1 MEKKKYKGKSTEA
14 IHAGETLSTF
24 PAGTHGHQSGKTGVP
39 LLPPI
44 YQNSTFQFQ
53 SASEC
58 ASAFIDEESGY
69 VYTRWGN
76 PTQKVLEQKI
86 AALEGGEAALAT
98 ASGMGAISIALLTAL
113 ADGGHVVAMETLYSA
128 TYNLLNEDLTQ
139 MGVETTFV
147 DATDLDKIES
157 AIRPDTKVIYLE
169 SPTNPLLKL
178 VDLAACAEI
187 AKAYN
192 ITSIID
198 NTFATPCG
206 QQPIALGIDIVLH
219 SMTKYLS
226 GNGAV
231 VAGAIVGEK
240 AFIERV
246 QKGALRNFGAVI
258 SPFNAW
264 LTLLGIPTLPLRFEK
279 HCENALR
286 IAPFLEEHPAVA
298 WVRYPGL
305 PSHPQHVLAKR
316 QMQGFG
322 GMITLELKGGR
333 AAGEQLVNRLQL
345 CSLAV
350 SLGDVRTLV
359 CHPASTTHSHVP
371 IEVRQQTGIT
381 DGLVRFSIG
390 LEDVEDIMADLEQ
403 GLGHCCSNVVRTK
416 MDKIEG

>member
-1 MEKKKYKGKSTEA
+1 MENKKYKGKSTEA
-14 IHAGETLSTF
+14 IHAGETFSTF
-24 PAGTHGHQSGKTGVP
+24 PTGTQDSQVGKTGIP

-76 PTQKVLEQKI
+76 PTQKVLEEKL

-98 ASGMGAISIALLTAL
+98 ASGMGAISTALLTAL
-113 ADGGHVVAMETLYSA
+113 VDGGHVVAMENLYSA
-128 TYNLLNEDLTQ
+128 TFQLLNEDLTK

-147 DATDLDKIES
+147 DATDLDKIER
-157 AIRPDTKVIYLE
+157 AIRPDTKVMYLE

-178 VDLAACAEI
+178 VDLSACAEI
-187 AKAYN
+187 AKAHD
-192 ITSIID
+192 IMSIID

-206 QQPIALGIDIVLH
+206 QQPITVGIDIVLH

-240 AFIERV
+240 PFIARA

-279 HCENALR
+279 HCENALC
-286 IAPFLEEHPAVA
+286 IAAFLEEHPAVA

-305 PSHPQHVLAKR
+305 PSHPQHALAKR
-316 QMQGFG
+316 QMNGFG
-322 GMITLELKGGR
+322 GMITIELKGGR
-333 AAGEQLVNRLQL
+333 AAGEALVNRLEI

-371 IEVRQQTGIT
+371 IEVRQWTGVT

-390 LEDVEDIMADLEQ
+390 LEDVEDIISDLEQ
-403 GLGHCCSNVVRTK
+403 ALERIETAELTQGVSN
-416 MDKIEG
+416 

>member
-1 MEKKKYKGKSTEA
+1 MENKKYKGKSTEA
-14 IHAGETLSTF
+14 IHAGESLTEMSTSTTDNQ
-24 PAGTHGHQSGKTGVP
+24 PGKTGIP

-76 PTQKVLEQKI
+76 PTQKVLEQKL

-98 ASGMGAISIALLTAL
+98 ASGMGAISTALLTAL
-113 ADGGHVVAMETLYSA
+113 SDGGHVVAMETLYSA
-128 TYNLLNEDLTQ
+128 TYHLLNEDLTQ

-147 DATDLDKIES
+147 DATDPNKIES
-157 AIRPDTKVIYLE
+157 AIRPETKVIYLE

-178 VDLAACAEI
+178 VDLAACAKI
-187 AKAYN
+187 AKAHQ

-206 QQPIALGIDIVLH
+206 QQPILLGIDIVLH

-231 VAGAIVGEK
+231 VAGAIVGK
-240 AFIERV
+240 KTFIERA
-246 QKGALRNFGAVI
+246 QKKALRNFGAVI

-264 LTLLGIPTLPLRFEK
+264 LTLLGIPTLPLRFGK
-279 HCENALR
+279 HSENALSV
-286 IAPFLEEHPAVA
+286 ATFLEAHPAVA

-305 PSHPQHVLAKR
+305 QSHPQHELAKR
-316 QMQGFG
+316 QMNEFG
-322 GMITLELKGGR
+322 GMITMELKGGR
-333 AAGEQLVNRLQL
+333 AAGETLVNHLQI

-371 IEVRQQTGIT
+371 IEVREQTGIT

-390 LEDVEDIMADLEQ
+390 LEDAEDIINDLENA
-403 GLGHCCSNVVRTK
+403 LGHC
-416 MDKIEG
+416 

>member
-1 MEKKKYKGKSTEA
+1 MENKKYKGRATEA
-14 IHAGETLSTF
+14 IHAGETLSTL
-24 PAGTHGHQSGKTGVP
+24 PTGTTKDQIGKTGVP

-98 ASGMGAISIALLTAL
+98 ASGMGAISTALLTAL
-113 ADGGHVVAMETLYSA
+113 TDGGHVVAMETLYSA
-128 TYNLLNEDLTQ
+128 TFHLLNEDLTQ

-157 AIRPDTKVIYLE
+157 AVRPDTKVIYLE

-178 VDLAACAEI
+178 VDLTACAEI
-187 AKAYN
+187 AKAHN

-198 NTFATPCG
+198 NTFATPCA

-231 VAGAIVGEK
+231 VAGVIVGEK
-240 AFIERV
+240 EFIEHA

-286 IAPFLEEHPAVA
+286 IAAFLEEHPAID
-298 WVRYPGL
+298 WIRYPGL
-305 PSHPQHVLAKR
+305 PSHPQHELAKR
-316 QMQGFG
+316 QMNGFG
-322 GMITLELKGGR
+322 GMITMELKGGR
-333 AAGEQLVNRLQL
+333 AAGEALVNRLQI

-390 LEDVEDIMADLEQ
+390 LEDAEDIIADLEQ
-403 GLGHCCSNVVRTK
+403 ALGLLL
-416 MDKIEG
+416 

>member
-24 PAGTHGHQSGKTGVP
+24 PAGTHDHQSGKTGIP

-53 SASEC
+53 SAAEC

-147 DATDLDKIES
+147 DATNLDKIES
-157 AIRPDTKVIYLE
+157 SIRPDTKVIYLE

-187 AKAYN
+187 AKAHN

-231 VAGAIVGEK
+231 VAGAIVGK
-240 AFIERV
+240 KTFIERA

-286 IAPFLEEHPAVA
+286 IAAFLEEHPAVA

-305 PSHPQHVLAKR
+305 SSHPQHALAKG
-316 QMQGFG
+316 QMNDFG

-333 AAGEQLVNRLQL
+333 AAGEQLVNRLQI

-390 LEDVEDIMADLEQ
+390 LENVEDIVADIEQ
-403 GLGHCCSNVVRTK
+403 GLEK
-416 MDKIEG
+416 LL

>member
-1 MEKKKYKGKSTEA
+1 MENKKYKGKSTEA
-14 IHAGETLSTF
+14 IHAGEGLSSF
-24 PAGTHGHQSGKTGVP
+24 PTVAQDAQVGKTGIP

-58 ASAFIDEESGY
+58 AAAFIDEESGY

-76 PTQKVLEQKI
+76 PTQKVVEQKI
-86 AALEGGEAALAT
+86 AALECGEAALAT
-98 ASGMGAISIALLTAL
+98 ASGMGAISTALLTAL

-128 TYNLLNEDLTQ
+128 TFHLLNEVLPQ

-187 AKAYN
+187 AQSHN
-192 ITSIID
+192 IASIID

-206 QQPIALGIDIVLH
+206 QQPIAFGIDIVLH

-231 VAGAIVGEK
+231 VAGVIVGGK
-240 AFIERV
+240 GFIECA

-286 IAPFLEEHPAVA
+286 IAGFLEEHPAVA

-305 PSHPQHVLAKR
+305 SSHPQHELAKR
-316 QMQGFG
+316 QMNGFG
-322 GMITLELKGGR
+322 GMITMELKGGR
-333 AAGEQLVNRLQL
+333 AAGEALVNRLEI

-371 IEVRQQTGIT
+371 IEVRKQTGIT
-381 DGLVRFSIG
+381 DGLVRFSVG
-390 LEDVEDIMADLEQ
+390 LEDAEDIIADLDQ
-403 GLGHCCSNVVRTK
+403 GLGTLL
-416 MDKIEG
+416 

>member
-24 PAGTHGHQSGKTGVP
+24 PAGTHDHQSGKTGIP

-139 MGVETTFV
+139 MGVETTFA

-157 AIRPDTKVIYLE
+157 AIRPNTKVIYLE

-187 AKAYN
+187 AKAHN

-286 IAPFLEEHPAVA
+286 IAAFLEEHPAVA

-316 QMQGFG
+316 QMNGFG

-333 AAGEQLVNRLQL
+333 AAGEQLVNRLQI

-390 LEDVEDIMADLEQ
+390 LEDAEDIIADLEQ
-403 GLGHCCSNVVRTK
+403 GLGSLL
-416 MDKIEG
+416 

>member
-1 MEKKKYKGKSTEA
+1 MENKRYKGKSTEA
-14 IHAGETLSTF
+14 IHAGESLAMLPTSIPDNLSE
-24 PAGTHGHQSGKTGVP
+24 KTGIP
-39 LLPPI
+39 LLSPI
-44 YQNSTFQFQ
+44 YQNSTFRFN
-53 SASEC
+53 SAAEC
-58 ASAFIDEESGY
+58 ASAFIDEESGF

-76 PTQKVLEQKI
+76 PTQQVLEQKL
-86 AALEGGEAALAT
+86 ATLEAGEAALVT

-128 TYNLLNEDLTQ
+128 TYNLLNEDLPR
-139 MGVETTFV
+139 MGISTTFV
-147 DATDLDKIES
+147 DATDLNKIEN

-187 AKAYN
+187 AKTHK

-206 QQPIALGIDIVLH
+206 QQPIALGIDLVLH

-231 VAGAIVGEK
+231 IAGAIVGKKE
-240 AFIERV
+240 FIE
-246 QKGALRNFGAVI
+246 QAKKGALRNFGAVI

-264 LTLLGIPTLPLRFEK
+264 LTLLGIPTLPLRFAR
-279 HCENALR
+279 HCENAVS
-286 IAPFLEEHPAVA
+286 IAAFLEGHPAVA

-305 PSHPQHVLAKR
+305 VSHPQHELAKR
-316 QMQGFG
+316 QMNGFG
-322 GMITLELKGGR
+322 GMITIELKGGR
-333 AAGEQLVNRLQL
+333 AAGEALVNRLQI

-350 SLGDVRTLV
+350 SLGDVHTLV

-371 IEVRQQTGIT
+371 AEVRQQTGIT

-390 LEDVEDIMADLEQ
+390 LEDTEDIIADLDQ
-403 GLGHCCSNVVRTK
+403 ALDPLPS
-416 MDKIEG
+416 